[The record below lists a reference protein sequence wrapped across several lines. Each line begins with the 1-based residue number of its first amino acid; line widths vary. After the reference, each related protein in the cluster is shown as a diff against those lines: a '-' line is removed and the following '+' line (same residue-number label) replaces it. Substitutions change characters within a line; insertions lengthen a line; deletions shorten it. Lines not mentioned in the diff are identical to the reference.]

1 MTISG
6 LLHRRQFMKRG
17 LIFIGALHYFT
28 HTVFAQS
35 QEKTMLTDIQK
46 ALVPI
51 AAFAAEGAINP
62 LKKALND
69 GLDQKV
75 TINAIKEVL
84 VQTYA
89 YAGFPRS
96 LNALSALMEVVKE
109 RKSAGKNDVAGK
121 DASPVPTDK
130 SMLEIGTEIQTK
142 LVGKPVA
149 GPLFDF
155 APAIDR
161 FLKSHLFGDIFIRDN
176 LDSKTREV
184 ATIAM
189 LASLQGAQSQLQ
201 SHYQMG
207 MNTGLAKEDLQEI
220 VAILTTKVSP
230 EIGKRAAAVLEIF
243 LKG

>member
-1 MTISG
+1 
-6 LLHRRQFMKRG
+6 
-17 LIFIGALHYFT
+17 
-28 HTVFAQS
+28 
-35 QEKTMLTDIQK
+35 MLTDTQK

-51 AAFAAEGAINP
+51 AAFSAEGAITQ
-62 LKKALND
+62 LKEALNN

-109 RKSAGKNDVAGK
+109 RKSTGKNDEVGK
-121 DASPVPTDK
+121 DLSPVHTDK

-142 LVGKPVA
+142 LVGKPVT

-161 FLKSHLFGDIFIRDN
+161 FLKSHLFGDIFVRDN
-176 LDSKTREV
+176 LDYKTREV

-189 LASLQGAQSQLQ
+189 LAALQGAQSQLQ

-207 MNTGLAKEDLQEI
+207 MNTGLEKEDLKEI
-220 VAILTTKVSP
+220 VAILKTKVRP
-230 EIGKRAAAVLEIF
+230 EIGKLAAEVLEIF

>member
-1 MTISG
+1 MNISG
-6 LLHRRQFMKRG
+6 LLHRRQFMKGG
-17 LIFIGALHYFT
+17 LIFIGALHCFT
-28 HTVFAQS
+28 RSVFAQLE
-35 QEKTMLTDIQK
+35 EKTMLTVSQK

-51 AAFAAEGAINP
+51 AAFAAEGEIDQ
-62 LKKALND
+62 LKDALND

-109 RKSAGKNDVAGK
+109 RKTAGKNDEVGK
-121 DASPVPTDK
+121 AASPVPADE
-130 SMLEIGTEIQTK
+130 SMLEIGTKIQTK
-142 LVGKPVA
+142 LVGKPVS
-149 GPLFDF
+149 GPLFEF

-161 FLKSHLFGDIFIRDN
+161 FLKSHLFGDIFVRDN
-176 LDSKTREV
+176 LDYKTREV

-189 LASLQGAQSQLQ
+189 LSALEGAQSQLQ

-207 MNTGLAKEDLQEI
+207 MNAGLEREDLHEI
-220 VAILTTKVSP
+220 VAILKAKVSP
-230 EIGKRAAAVLEIF
+230 QIGKRAGEVLEKF
-243 LKG
+243 LKS

>member
-1 MTISG
+1 MTILG
-6 LLHRRQFMKRG
+6 LLHRRQFIKRG
-17 LIFIGALHYFT
+17 IIFIGVFYSFT
-28 HTVFAQS
+28 RSVFAHL
-35 QEKTMLTDIQK
+35 QEKTMLTDTQK

-51 AAFAAEGAINP
+51 AAFSAEGTITQ
-62 LKKALND
+62 LKEALNN

-96 LNALSALMEVVKE
+96 LNALSALMEVVKV
-109 RKSAGKNDVAGK
+109 RKSAGKNDEVGK
-121 DASPVPTDK
+121 DPSPVPTDK

-142 LVGKPVA
+142 LVGKPVT

-161 FLKSHLFGDIFIRDN
+161 FLKSHLFGDIFVRDN
-176 LDSKTREV
+176 LDYKTREV

-189 LASLQGAQSQLQ
+189 LAALQGAQSQLQ

-207 MNTGLAKEDLQEI
+207 MNTGLEKEDLKEI
-220 VAILTTKVSP
+220 VAILKTKVRP
-230 EIGKRAAAVLEIF
+230 EIGKLAAEVLEIF